1 MQAKRK
7 IEVETVTLPEHWA
20 SALINGDYSGCERED
35 EKAINAW
42 LRDNPHLSVVSC
54 DEYADLVLFEGYL
67 TNCLRYECHVR
78 YTRETDTGLI
88 YLIYPHSLTYAPL
101 EWQKQGLS
109 FTASGYG
116 KKIPTSDVIFLRGRK
131 HRVYVTQYSNA
142 GTAWITFEGKRT
154 IIR

>member
-7 IEVETVTLPEHWA
+7 IEVEIVTLPSHWA
-20 SALINGDYSGCERED
+20 IPLINGDYSGCSRQDERD
-35 EKAINAW
+35 ITAW
-42 LRDNPHLSVVSC
+42 LRDNPHLSIVGC
-54 DEYADLVLFEGYL
+54 NDDTDLVLFEGYL
-67 TNCLRYECHVR
+67 TDCLQFDAHVR

-88 YLIYPHSLTYAPL
+88 YLIYPHSLTYDPL

-116 KKIPTSDVIFLRGRK
+116 KKIPTSDVIYLRGRK

-142 GTAWITFEGKRT
+142 GTAWIVFDGKRT
-154 IIR
+154 IIS